1 MSALRSLPVRF
12 SRFAEILLAAVPLPL
27 AVVVYGYSLTLPFF
41 LDDGPHFRILAQT
54 NGLQQWGDF
63 PAFPFYRPFVFTIW
77 KAYGSWFGYDAV
89 GMHALNLFTF
99 GLCGVLVGQIARRAS
114 PDPYKRL
121 IPMLAGCGFIL
132 FPFSYQAVAMVAA
145 LFHLVLAL
153 GLLLCLC
160 LSVRWLDG
168 HAGAPGLIGAWAAA
182 FVALFSHENG
192 VLTLPLLVGLAL
204 VVYGKITLSRRFWLL
219 LLPIAGLTL
228 LYLALWWSFRAN
240 TNTLSTDFGAS
251 LAALMQ
257 GMIYPF
263 AALLRPLFTGDLH
276 PALLLCL
283 AAFILS
289 TALLSLWQA
298 VGQIRRAALY
308 GMGWYVLAILPAV
321 LFLPAGYVLGQMR
334 LSLLASVGSSIF
346 WGLIIARLLTP
357 KQQQNLRPV
366 RLIVAI
372 ALIGLFGYVS
382 LEFLHMRRADFHL
395 LRDYNRA
402 ALSIFAER
410 NVIEDGAVLVNAP
423 DYVFP
428 DENDRRFLL
437 GTEGVLFVD
446 ETLDY
451 NQQFWMN
458 SDVDYDNVEVIG
470 YRQIQRN
477 QGFGYRAHPPDLE
490 TAQVAEAVG
499 DASHV
504 FVTIFNGRR
513 YWPEYVGGNALSG
526 PDEPLVVYPET
537 DFALTAGD
545 ADFDGATLRVRL
557 RWQVNAPAGVKTF
570 VHVYCDEQM
579 IAQSDGYP
587 WGDTYPFAF
596 WQRGEIQTDVRTLH
610 ITASPGCLRI
620 YAGLYRE
627 DTLARLEAVNHAT
640 GERLPDD
647 LYPVE
652 LISVTDP

>member
-12 SRFAEILLAAVPLPL
+12 SRFAEILLAAAPLPL
-27 AVVVYGYSLTLPFF
+27 AIVVYGYSLTLPFF

-77 KAYGSWFGYDAV
+77 KAYGNWFGYDAV
-89 GMHALNLFTF
+89 GMHALNLFAF
-99 GLCGVLVGQIARRAS
+99 GICGVLVGQIARRAA
-114 PDPYKRL
+114 PFPYKRL
-121 IPMLAGCGFIL
+121 IPLLAGCGFIL

-145 LFHLVLAL
+145 LFHLTLAL
-153 GLLLCLC
+153 GLLMCLR
-160 LSVRWLDG
+160 LSLRWLDG
-168 HAGAPGLIGAWAAA
+168 RAGTVGLVGAWAAA

-192 VLTLPLLVGLAL
+192 VLTLPLLVGLVL
-204 VVYGKITLSRRFWLL
+204 VVNGSLNLNRRLWLL
-219 LLPIAGLTL
+219 MLPIAGLTL
-228 LYLALWWSFRAN
+228 LYLVMWWSFRAN
-240 TNTLSTDFGAS
+240 TNTLSTDFGTS

-263 AALLRPLFTGDLH
+263 AALLRPTLTGDLQ
-276 PALLLCL
+276 PSLLLCL
-283 AAFILS
+283 VAFVLGI
-289 TALLSLWQA
+289 AMLSLWQ
-298 VGQIRRAALY
+298 GEKRIKRTALY
-308 GMGWYVLAILPAV
+308 GIGWYGVAILPAV

-346 WGLIIARLLTP
+346 WSLVIARLLTG
-357 KQQQNLRPV
+357 KQHQGLRTV
-366 RLIVAI
+366 SLVGAVV
-372 ALIGLFGYVS
+372 LIGLFGYVS
-382 LEFLHMRRADFHL
+382 LEFLNMRRMDFLL

-402 ALSIFAER
+402 AVDAFAEH
-410 NVIEDGAVLVNAP
+410 NVVQEGAVLVNAP

-428 DENDRRFLL
+428 AENDRRFLL

-458 SDVDYDNVEVIG
+458 SDLAYDNVEVIG

-490 TAQVAEAVG
+490 TAAVAEAVR

-504 FVTIFNGRR
+504 FVTVFDGRR

-526 PDEPLVVYPET
+526 TDEPLVLYPEA
-537 DFALTAGD
+537 DIALTAGD
-545 ADFDGATLRVRL
+545 AVLDGTTLQVRL
-557 RWQVNAPAGVKTF
+557 RWQVNAPVAVKTF
-570 VHVYCDEQM
+570 VHVYCGEQM

-596 WQRGEIQTDVRTLH
+596 WRPGEIQTDVRTLH
-610 ITASPGCLRI
+610 ITASPDCLRV

-627 DTLARLEAVNHAT
+627 DTLERLQALNRNT
-640 GERLPDD
+640 GERLLDD

-652 LISVTDP
+652 VISATQP